1 MVISKSPTLIT
12 SAPVAPSARDL
23 VSINILPQDPLIS
36 KAELVQL
43 DKVQFGSQLSGPR
56 LHTQDS
62 VAVARADENGNYLY
76 EVGSPQFDQVNTHGI
91 VAGALATYEHYTGH
105 TIPWSFK
112 GPLEVNPHAGEGK
125 TAYYSRWDQSIN
137 FFQWDSPSL
146 GKTVKTSQAFDVGS
160 HEMGHAILDGLR
172 PGLLS
177 GTESK
182 AFHEGFGDSSAIIHA
197 LQYDT
202 NLQQILADNGGDFTR
217 PSLITRLA
225 EEFGTAFNKEDDNP
239 NNDDHP
245 YYRTALNEFKYQDP
259 KTLPS
264 DSYPPSQPE
273 EVLTSEPHSFSRIW
287 SGSFYSMLGSLYNQ
301 CAGEAP
307 SQLDALRQARDVL
320 GSIWGKS
327 LDHLPAANLKFRHV
341 ASGMLREANRFEGG
355 KYFDSLAAV
364 MLERN
369 LLTQEQIDDLH
380 KPARSITL
388 EQFPQ
393 TRAGAQDL
401 LSRLELND
409 RPWQAD
415 QALAGSDG
423 RRVYTFRAPERVD
436 LDLGSR
442 GAAFMQAEAG
452 LTLVFDAQG
461 QLVSETTTPLSAEDK
476 ADLNREARALADS
489 GQLVGED
496 GIGPAR
502 LVPRRQGIPEYQPI
516 PVWKD

>member
-1 MVISKSPTLIT
+1 MVITKSP
-12 SAPVAPSARDL
+12 PVRDL
-23 VSINILPQDPLIS
+23 VSINMLPQDPMIS
-36 KAELVQL
+36 KAELVQF

-62 VAVARADENGNYLY
+62 VAVAQADANGNYLY
-76 EVGSPQFDQVNTHGI
+76 DIGSPQFDQVNTHGI
-91 VAGALATYEHYTGH
+91 VAGALATYEHYMGH
-105 TIPWSFK
+105 TVPWSFK
-112 GPLEVNPHAGEGK
+112 GPLEVNPHAGDGK

-146 GKTVKTSQAFDVGS
+146 GKTVTTAQSFDVAS

-182 AFHEGFGDSSAIIHA
+182 AFHEGFGDSSAILHA

-202 NLQQILADNGGDFTR
+202 NLQQILADNGGDFSK
-217 PSLITRLA
+217 PSLVTRLA

-239 NNDDHP
+239 KNDNNP
-245 YYRTALNEFKYQDP
+245 YYRTALNEFQYADP

-287 SGSFYSMLGSLYNQ
+287 SGSFYSMLGSLYTQ

-320 GSIWGKS
+320 GTLWGKS
-327 LDHLPAANLKFRHV
+327 LDHIPAANLKFRHA
-341 ASGMLREANRFEGG
+341 ASAMLREANQLEGG

-364 MLERN
+364 MLDRN
-369 LLTQEQIDDLH
+369 LLTQQQIDDLH
-380 KPARSITL
+380 KPVRDFSL

-393 TRAGAQDL
+393 TRGGAEDL
-401 LSRLELND
+401 LPALGLND
-409 RPWQAD
+409 REWRAD
-415 QALAGSDG
+415 QALAGADG
-423 RRVYTFRAPERVD
+423 RRVYTFRAPERVE
-436 LDLGSR
+436 LDLGTR

-461 QLVSETTTPLSAEDK
+461 KLVSETATPLDAEDR

-502 LVPRRQGIPEYQPI
+502 LVPRRKGPPEYQPLPI
-516 PVWKD
+516 WKD

>member
-1 MVISKSPTLIT
+1 MVIQK
-12 SAPVAPSARDL
+12 APPI
-23 VSINILPQDPLIS
+23 SINLLPQDPMIS
-36 KAELVQL
+36 KPELVQV
-43 DKVQFGSQLSGPR
+43 DRVQFGDNLSGPR

-62 VAVARADENGNYLY
+62 VPVARADADGNYLY
-76 EVGSPQFDQVNTHGI
+76 ELGTPEFDQVNTHGI
-91 VAGALATYEHYTGH
+91 VSQALATYERYTGH
-105 TIPWSFK
+105 VMPWSFK
-112 GPLEVNPHAGEGK
+112 GPLQVNPHAGEGK

-160 HEMGHAILDGLR
+160 HEIGHAILDGIR

-177 GTESK
+177 GTEGK

-202 NLQQILADNGGDFTR
+202 NLQQILVDNGGDFSK

-225 EEFGTAFNKEDDNP
+225 EEFGSAFNKEDDNP

-245 YYRTALNEFKYQDP
+245 YYRTALNEFKYKDP
-259 KTLPS
+259 KQLPS

-287 SGSFYSMLGSLYNQ
+287 SGSFYSMLGALYNQ
-301 CAGEAP
+301 CAADAP
-307 SQLDALRQARDVL
+307 SQLEALRQARDVL
-320 GSIWGKS
+320 GTVWGQS

-341 ASGMLREANRFEGG
+341 ASGVLREAASLEGG

-364 MLERN
+364 MLDRN
-369 LLTQEQIDDLH
+369 LLTQEQVDECHQGPKSELRLS
-380 KPARSITL
+380 A
-388 EQFPQ
+388 FPQ
-393 TRAGAQDL
+393 TRAGAQDMLSL
-401 LSRLELND
+401 LGRDQEG
-409 RPWQAD
+409 WKAD
-415 QALAGSDG
+415 LALPGAEG
-423 RRVYTFRAPERVD
+423 RRVYTFRAPQRVD
-436 LDLGSR
+436 LDLGAR
-442 GAAFMQAEAG
+442 GPAFMQAEAG

-461 QLVSETTTPLSAEDK
+461 QLISQTCTPLSAEDR
-476 ADLNREARALADS
+476 ADLQRDARAMADS

-502 LVPRRQGIPEYQPI
+502 LVSRRQGTPEFQVLPA
-516 PVWKD
+516 WKD